1 MAFRRKRVMEYRDL
15 YNSFHLMYQGEKIEA
30 DELSKW
36 YVDEDRNVYFDF
48 LGGGCLEQPSTYV
61 LIWNNRKVMINV
73 EVRPSTDRVRWL
85 IESIKAVKELYPYK
99 DNIINLIKEAATVM
113 YKDRTVIF
121 SSIPDISFVDK
132 ENINS

>member
-1 MAFRRKRVMEYRDL
+1 MLFR
-15 YNSFHLMYQGEKIEA
+15 S
-30 DELSKW
+30 
-36 YVDEDRNVYFDF
+36 
-48 LGGGCLEQPSTYV
+48 
-61 LIWNNRKVMINV
+61 
-73 EVRPSTDRVRWL
+73 VRWL